1 MLRRVDYRIAINL
14 FVFTALWF
22 FIGAIVLW
30 SPLPG
35 ALGIGSGLFVM
46 WVLLFFGVLAVA
58 GGALTLA
65 ALNVAFPDAGSAA
78 ATDAL
83 RESTIERAKSAVP
96 RVAPAPESSAAQA
109 QTISP
114 PDDKSPIWAPAQ
126 TDAPTPE
133 NIASPPLET
142 PPPAGRPQ
150 RGDA

>member
-1 MLRRVDYRIAINL
+1 MDYSIAINL

-46 WVLLFFGVLAVA
+46 WLLLFFGVLAVA

-65 ALNVAFPDAGSAA
+65 AFNVAFPDAA
-78 ATDAL
+78 ATRDAL
-83 RESTIERAKSAVP
+83 RERTTERAKSAVP
-96 RVAPAPESSAAQA
+96 PVAPVPESSAAPTQPA
-109 QTISP
+109 AP
-114 PDDKSPIWAPAQ
+114 PDEHAPIWAPAHS
-126 TDAPTPE
+126 DAPTPE
-133 NIASPPLET
+133 NIASPPIET
-142 PPPAGRPQ
+142 PPPASRPQ